1 HILNGNALGD
11 LGAVNRWTV
20 LPPEDSFNHFGLAL
34 DPHAEEA
41 ANGKARELLEKSP
54 YKDKMGTAVLFFGLI
69 DSDARTLP
77 NLISPEVAGEVPL
90 AKQWTGVAAVPATG
104 KGQPIAALP
113 LGSRIDLDPWTDQVQ
128 FMTAEPVSLG
138 PGHERQPF
146 LLSPYMPSLIQRD
159 ITSDKH

>member
-1 HILNGNALGD
+1 
-11 LGAVNRWTV
+11 
-20 LPPEDSFNHFGLAL
+20 
-34 DPHAEEA
+34 
-41 ANGKARELLEKSP
+41 
-54 YKDKMGTAVLFFGLI
+54 DKMGTAVLFFGLI